1 MVRCK
6 SVCSSVACFV
16 CLFTVEKYKNW
27 QLPVTVIKPWTLWLT
42 STVSPDFKAGVTAL
56 SNILKIQ
63 RHDDY
68 LVMLKALRILIQERL
83 SPEAI
88 AKVSNNREVN

>member
-1 MVRCK
+1 MVRFRCK
-6 SVCSSVACFV
+6 SVCLSVACFV
-16 CLFTVEKYKNW
+16 CLFT
-27 QLPVTVIKPWTLWLT
+27 LPVTAIKPWTLWLT

-63 RHDDY
+63 RHDDC
-68 LVMLKALRILIQERL
+68 LVMLKIKVGILIQERL

-88 AKVSNNREVN
+88 TKVSNNREVN